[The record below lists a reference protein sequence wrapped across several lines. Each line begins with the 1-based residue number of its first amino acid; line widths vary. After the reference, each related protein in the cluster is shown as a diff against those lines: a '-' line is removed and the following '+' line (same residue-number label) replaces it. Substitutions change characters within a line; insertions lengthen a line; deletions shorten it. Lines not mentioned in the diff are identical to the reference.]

1 VSQVNLLPP
10 EIRQRQERRR
20 LAFLVAAGGGV
31 IVVLILLF
39 YVLQTGRLSSVN
51 GDITAQNQSN
61 AAIQT
66 QIGQLQQFAKLQTRA
81 QQKEKLLDSAFAYE
95 TSFSSL
101 LQDVSRVI
109 PSDAYLTSLSAQVS
123 PPGPGATTTL
133 FVGSITVGGKAA
145 SVQSLSSWLD
155 RLESVRGWE
164 NPWATSI
171 TQAAPGYSFTS
182 GVDLSKDVLTVRG
195 RKGAA

>member
-20 LAFLVAAGGGV
+20 LAFLVAAGGGAV
-31 IVVLILLF
+31 VVLILLF
-39 YVLQTGRLSSVN
+39 YVLQAGRLSAVI
-51 GDITAQNQSN
+51 GDIAAQNRSN
-61 AAIQT
+61 AGIQT
-66 QIGQLQQFAKLQTRA
+66 QIGQLQQFATLQTKA
-81 QQKEKLLDSAFAYE
+81 QQKEKLLNSAFAYE

-101 LQDVSRVI
+101 LEDVSRVI

-123 PPGPGATTTL
+123 PPAPGSTTTL

-145 SVQSLSSWLD
+145 SVQTLSSWLT

-171 TQAAPGYSFTS
+171 TQAAPGYSFSS
-182 GVDLSKDVLTVRG
+182 GVDLSKDVLTARG